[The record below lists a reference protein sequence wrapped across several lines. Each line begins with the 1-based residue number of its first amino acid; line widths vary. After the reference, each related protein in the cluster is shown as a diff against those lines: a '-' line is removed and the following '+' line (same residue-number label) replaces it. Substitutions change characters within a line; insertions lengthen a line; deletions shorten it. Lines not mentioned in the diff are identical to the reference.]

1 METCTAAGGA
11 WPASAAWSGSS
22 RQLFVPEQVGGGG
35 GRASP
40 LTVEDIYIEAMTLD
54 AEIRVFRRQLNAA
67 GRRELTRIIDF
78 CRSALHR
85 KLLLRSVDQAQHGER
100 GSGPSVRRSLSSQNL
115 YVHDDHHDA
124 RDSGRLELIAETAV

>member
-1 METCTAAGGA
+1 
-11 WPASAAWSGSS
+11 
-22 RQLFVPEQVGGGG
+22 VGGES
-35 GRASP
+35 GRDGP

-85 KLLLRSVDQAQHGER
+85 KLLLRSVDQAQGA
-100 GSGPSVRRSLSSQNL
+100 GPRSLSSQNL
-115 YVHDDHHDA
+115 TVPTADDDA
-124 RDSGRLELIAETAV
+124 DSDRLELIAETAV